1 MKAVPFDADGM
12 AGADSS
18 NACARHAKVRLRHG
32 WKCPDKHN
40 PQYDEEPCGSEL
52 AREEA
57 VSVNISAG

>member
-12 AGADSS
+12 TGADSS

-52 AREEA
+52 ARE
-57 VSVNISAG
+57 